1 MGLPFRRQPL
11 GNHIGA
17 RELTHKQVAR
27 ALGCSVPRVNVL
39 ISGRSYPTAHEIDA
53 LESLIGLPVQT
64 MFEPALLKYF
74 NVNGS
79 RFSRSGRDARTAE
92 Q

>member
-11 GNHIGA
+11 GNHISV

-27 ALGCSVPRVNVL
+27 ALGSPVPRVNVL
-39 ISGRSYPTAHEIDA
+39 ISGRSYPTAKEIEA
-53 LESLIGLPVQT
+53 LEELIDLPIQT
-64 MFEPALLKYF
+64 MFDPEMLKYF

-79 RFSRSGRDARTAE
+79 RFSPSGREARAVE

>member
-17 RELTHKQVAR
+17 REFTHKQVAR
-27 ALGCSVPRVNVL
+27 ALGCSVPRINVL
-39 ISGRSYPTAHEIDA
+39 ISGRSYPTAAEIDA
-53 LESLIGLPVQT
+53 LEGLIGLPVQT

-79 RFSRSGRDARTAE
+79 RFSRAGREARTVE
-92 Q
+92 S